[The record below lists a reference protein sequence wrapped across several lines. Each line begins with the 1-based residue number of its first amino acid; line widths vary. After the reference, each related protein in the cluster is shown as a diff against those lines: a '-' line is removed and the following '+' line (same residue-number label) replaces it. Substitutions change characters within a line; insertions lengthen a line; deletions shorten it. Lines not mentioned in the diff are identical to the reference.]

1 MKKTLLTL
9 LAPALTLSLSSAQ
22 PEPAVPV
29 LEHASP
35 VAAPGYLGLSFDGGE
50 LRVRLSDVQAAH
62 LSPEFQTVGLK
73 QGQPD
78 TGFRAVHTDTSLT
91 EIVTYYW
98 SRLAELGFESSVATS
113 DRYRVVY
120 AFRNGDREL
129 TAIFTQQSDAVVAD
143 LSWPVEALVTA
154 AP

>member
-22 PEPAVPV
+22 PEPTTPV
-29 LEHASP
+29 QHASP
-35 VAAPGYLGLSFDGGE
+35 IAAPGYLGLSFNGGE
-50 LRVRLSDVQAAH
+50 LQVRLSDVQVAH

-73 QGQPD
+73 QGQPN

-91 EIVTYYW
+91 KIVTYYW

-129 TAIFTQQSDAVVAD
+129 TAVFTQQSDAVVAD
-143 LSWPVEALVTA
+143 LSWPLETLAAA